1 MIQKLSSIKFAFYN
15 LVFLVSMMGA
25 GVYLGLRYKPD
36 FKMMNETLM
45 FEWLK
50 TAWSQTPVLAI
61 WFVLLCLSAAFLFV
75 NALCCSLTRQVR
87 TARKSGK
94 LEKWLFFVLHCL
106 FIVVLACHG
115 LILVVGHKQ
124 ANITLFPNEK
134 IKFKNRY
141 TIEVTDIVFTDD
153 INILKAGK
161 NEQRSMMT
169 RENIHRK
176 QNFAQVSLY
185 QASTLLET
193 KKVMM
198 LSPLRHD
205 AVRIT
210 LTEFIVKG
218 TAHHKDRIG
227 VKLTLTENY
236 FNTFFFTIYALMIL
250 TLGLY
255 VLLIFKNE
263 RIR

>member
-25 GVYLGLRYKPD
+25 GVYLGLRYKQD
-36 FKMMNETLM
+36 FKMMNEILM

-50 TAWSQTPVLAI
+50 TAWSQTPVLVI

-75 NALCCSLTRQVR
+75 NVLCCSLTKQIQV
-87 TARKSGK
+87 AKKSGK

-134 IKFKNRY
+134 IQFKTRY
-141 TIEVTDIVFTDD
+141 TIEVTDIVFKDD
-153 INILKAGK
+153 VHILKAGK
-161 NEQRSMMT
+161 HEQRTMMT
-169 RENIHRK
+169 RKNIHRK
-176 QNFAQVSLY
+176 QNYAQVSLY
-185 QASTLLET
+185 QSLTLLKT

-205 AVRIT
+205 AIQIT
-210 LTEFIVKG
+210 LTEFIVKD
-218 TAHHKDRIG
+218 TAHQEDRIG

-236 FNTFFFTIYALMIL
+236 FNIFFFTIYALMIL

-263 RIR
+263 WVR